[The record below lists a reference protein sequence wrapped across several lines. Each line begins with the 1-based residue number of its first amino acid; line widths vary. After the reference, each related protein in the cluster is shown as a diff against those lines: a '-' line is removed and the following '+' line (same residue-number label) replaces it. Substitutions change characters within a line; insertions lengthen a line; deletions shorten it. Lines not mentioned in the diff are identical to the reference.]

1 MTQNGQRSLVWVS
14 YTAVVN
20 RIACLLYVA
29 CIGQFRIVY
38 KILVRKR
45 EGEGPLG
52 ILTHRFEDNI
62 KVDFRRWVGGVNNF
76 CEGVSH
82 LSLLVNAFICSQ

>member
-1 MTQNGQRSLVWVS
+1 
-14 YTAVVN
+14 
-20 RIACLLYVA
+20 
-29 CIGQFRIVY
+29 VY

-45 EGEGPLG
+45 EGEGSLG

-62 KVDFRRWVGGVNNF
+62 KVDFRRWVGGCVNNF

-82 LSLLVNAFICSQ
+82 LSLLVNTLICSQ